1 MTDWLVWLL
10 RLAGAGLILLAI
22 VHIPMARHLKW
33 GEEARRMS
41 LTNASIFHVH
51 TFFICVV
58 LVLMGA
64 PALLAPQ
71 IFLDRSPAGLW
82 MTWSFAVFWALR
94 MLVQWFVYPS
104 AMWRGKRAET
114 IMHVAF
120 SFVWLAL
127 TLLFAVCGL
136 VQAGQLQ

>member
-82 MTWSFAVFWALR
+82 CSGSCTRARCGEANGRKRSCTWRFRLSG
-94 MLVQWFVYPS
+94 
-104 AMWRGKRAET
+104 WR
-114 IMHVAF
+114 
-120 SFVWLAL
+120 
-127 TLLFAVCGL
+127 
-136 VQAGQLQ
+136 